1 MQTSTGARSF
11 RFAVAVV
18 LSFGVLAAGCGDD
31 PADPDEPAPR
41 SKVVQI
47 NVTSIFD
54 SDIIANNGTGV
65 LDPTQVAADDST
77 SGVSNT
83 ILLTQGAAEELNPS
97 DPDGLPNDGFFPAD
111 TLHPDV
117 RLAYRNDNDGP
128 NARRVFDNGDS
139 FMFDVPSDR
148 YEELHMFMVSGQG
161 STEFIASLVYADGTD
176 DEPAIRV
183 PDWFSTITGPGYALI
198 DDMDRVR
205 RDFVYDDR
213 NAFAVFGIRFDP
225 DPTRTLESVKVTRTA
240 NNSISSVLSFLGV
253 TAVRSD

>member
-1 MQTSTGARSF
+1 MPTHKFLLKICVTLLLSM
-11 RFAVAVV
+11 AV
-18 LSFGVLAAGCGDD
+18 GCSDDD
-31 PADPDEPAPR
+31 PAAPVAPPKA
-41 SKVVQI
+41 KVVQI
-47 NVTSIFD
+47 DITSIFD

-77 SGVSNT
+77 SGVANT
-83 ILLTQGAAEELNPS
+83 ILVTQGAAEELNPS

-117 RLAYRNDNDGP
+117 QLAYRNDDDGP
-128 NARRVFDNGDS
+128 NARRLLDNGNS
-139 FMFDVPSDR
+139 LMFDVPSDR
-148 YEELHMFMVSGQG
+148 YDELHIFMISGQG
-161 STEFIASLVYADGTD
+161 STEFVASLVYADTTI
-176 DEPAIRV
+176 DEPAIRA
-183 PDWFSTITGPGYALI
+183 PDWFFPVAGPGYALI

-225 DPTRTLESVKVTRTA
+225 DPTRTLESVKVTRTT
-240 NNSISSVLSFLGV
+240 NNSPSSVLSFLGV